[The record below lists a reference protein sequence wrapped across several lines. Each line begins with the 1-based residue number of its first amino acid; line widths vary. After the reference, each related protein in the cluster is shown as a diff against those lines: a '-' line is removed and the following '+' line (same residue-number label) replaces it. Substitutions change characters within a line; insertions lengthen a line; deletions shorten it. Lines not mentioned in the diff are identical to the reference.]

1 MLRSLYAGVSG
12 IKNHQTKLDILGNN
26 IANINTVGFKG
37 SRLTF
42 SDTFNQTINSNQV
55 SNNQFING
63 KQIGLGVGTSSI
75 QTLFNQG
82 MLEATGNITDLAIQG
97 DAFFIL
103 NDGGNQVY
111 SRDGSFHFDANRNLV
126 NNTGMSVKGWMADS
140 FGQVSI
146 SESLDNIQ
154 IDTNMTSNPIATQNL
169 RLSGN
174 LSSSNSATP
183 SIWQLSE
190 SMELTPQALEIDP
203 NAQIS
208 TDTLLKNVTQLSS
221 YFNGNIFSMNLSGSK
236 LSDGSTPPQ
245 TSIELNEN
253 STIADL
259 QSELESIFT
268 DTTVTFTGSNQIE
281 IRDNLEGVSETEI
294 NIEEV
299 INGIDSIHSSIGNN
313 ATSVSGSAVIYD
325 SLGEAHNI
333 ILKFTPKNGN
343 EWSWQIETT
352 ENEQIIS
359 GGSGTVNFN
368 SNGNIISDSFSFNDP
383 EVSNLTINDGNTDL
397 SINID
402 VDGHNGIS
410 GLSANGSMSTLSVFD
425 QDGRATG
432 IFENMY
438 IENTGK
444 IIAQFTNGD
453 SRTIA
458 QVATAIF
465 KNPSGLE
472 KAGGNSFMATNAS
485 GGANIDSVI
494 NSNSSIV
501 SGALEM
507 SNVDLANEFTDMIV
521 SQRGFQAS
529 TKVVS
534 TSDQILEEAINLKR

>member
-397 SINID
+397 SINIARSF
-402 VDGHNGIS
+402 VIEP
-410 GLSANGSMSTLSVFD
+410 LST
-425 QDGRATG
+425 
-432 IFENMY
+432 
-438 IENTGK
+438 
-444 IIAQFTNGD
+444 
-453 SRTIA
+453 
-458 QVATAIF
+458 
-465 KNPSGLE
+465 
-472 KAGGNSFMATNAS
+472 
-485 GGANIDSVI
+485 
-494 NSNSSIV
+494 
-501 SGALEM
+501 
-507 SNVDLANEFTDMIV
+507 
-521 SQRGFQAS
+521 
-529 TKVVS
+529 VS
-534 TSDQILEEAINLKR
+534 TQTFSKVEANLISSSLLSNFPR